1 MPERNTLTSSYIS
14 LNRYTKIRKSIY
26 FMSLRTINSQTCWQ
40 NHLARSNTRR
50 PLKCLVWRRSL
61 LKSLNQFNNPQS
73 PLFSITNLQVKD
85 RILRIICM
93 SNMCRKD
100 KKGEIVLEELIV
112 ICLRAN
118 SYTSSLIQGLHVHT
132 LSVKYH
138 SSIHHTIVL
147 YDTHPCRSTLHLS
160 VSSPP

>member
-1 MPERNTLTSSYIS
+1 
-14 LNRYTKIRKSIY
+14 
-26 FMSLRTINSQTCWQ
+26 
-40 NHLARSNTRR
+40 
-50 PLKCLVWRRSL
+50 
-61 LKSLNQFNNPQS
+61 NPQS

-85 RILRIICM
+85 RILRTICM
-93 SNMCRKD
+93 SNMCKKD

-112 ICLRAN
+112 IWLRAN

-132 LSVKYH
+132 LSVKYQFVNTL
-138 SSIHHTIVL
+138 IHHTVVL